1 MASLKETPRQKM
13 IGMMYLVLTAL
24 LALQVSDALLQKF
37 TLLNNSLEI
46 ANQSASSKNKSMVA
60 GIEERI
66 KDLPNP
72 AAYADILK
80 KANDVRKLAD
90 ELVNHIDGLK
100 SKVIETG
107 GGIDPETGTIKNPK
121 EEEKV
126 FELMVGA
133 NSKGEAYQLV
143 PMFDQYVAKLQTIA
157 DPGTKFP
164 SLALAAKDDP
174 VASRDAAQS
183 NKDFAELNFEHTPVP
198 AALATLSQKQAEI
211 RRYET
216 EVLSQLASK
225 VGAKEIKFD
234 KVFAQVSANANTV
247 VAGME
252 YQAEVF
258 IAATSS
264 GFTPRMSF
272 NGASIPVVDG
282 RGQIKFKTSGGGYDA
297 NGLSKK
303 TYTATVAYM
312 SPAGPKTE
320 SIQKEYFVLKPTYN
334 IETATLPA
342 LYLGCA
348 NRLSV
353 VSPGLGAL
361 WNPQFSAEGGEV
373 IPGQNRG
380 KVTIVPSSATIT
392 LNVNNGGTLLGKET
406 FKVRRVPRPDVR
418 IFGNGGELN
427 EKRGTSATGL
437 RTLDARAIA
446 DESFKATNPE
456 DANYRVAQVYVA
468 LVRGQRKIDEIANLP
483 GSGSIAK
490 LASQAQPGDRYYI
503 EVKEVQRKNFKG
515 AIETIPVSMVKNIP
529 LSD

>member
-1 MASLKETPRQKM
+1 MAGLKETPRQKM

-37 TLLNNSLEI
+37 VLLNNSLET
-46 ANQSASSKNKSMVA
+46 ANQSATDKNKGTVK

-72 AAYADILK
+72 GAYADIIK
-80 KANDVRKLAD
+80 KASEVRKISDAIVSQID
-90 ELVNHIDGLK
+90 EIK
-100 SKVIETG
+100 SKVVEAG
-107 GGIDPETGTIKNPK
+107 GGVDPETGNIKNPK

-126 FELMVGA
+126 YHLMVGTGK
-133 NSKGEAYQLV
+133 KGEAY
-143 PMFDQYVAKLQTIA
+143 KLAYDMDAFVKTLTTLA
-157 DPGTKFP
+157 DKGTSFP
-164 SLALAAKDDP
+164 ALALDAKDDP
-174 VASRDAAQS
+174 IVSKDGNQR
-183 NKDFAELNFEHTPVP
+183 NKDFAELNFAQTPVP

-211 RRYET
+211 RRYES
-216 EVLSQLASK
+216 EVLSQLAAK

-247 VAGME
+247 VAGMDYE
-252 YQAEVF
+252 AEVF

-272 NGASIPVVDG
+272 NGSSIPVRDG

-303 TYTATVAYM
+303 SYTAAVSYM
-312 SPAGPKTE
+312 SPEGPKTE
-320 SIQKEYFVLKPTYN
+320 TITKEYFVLKPTYN

-353 VSPGLGAL
+353 VSPGLGSL
-361 WNPQFSAEGGEV
+361 WNPSFSAEGGDAIAGES
-373 IPGQNRG
+373 RG
-380 KVTIVPSSATIT
+380 KVTVVPSSSVVT

-406 FKVRRVPRPDVR
+406 FRVRRVPRPE
-418 IFGNGGELN
+418 IKILGNGGELE
-427 EKRGTSATGL
+427 EKRGASASGL
-437 RTLDARAIA
+437 RSISAVAVA

-456 DANYRVAQVYVA
+456 DAQFRVTEIYIA
-468 LVRGQRKIDEIANLP
+468 LARGTRKINDLTLQ
-483 GSGSIAK
+483 GGGSIAS
-490 LASQAQPGDRYYI
+490 LAAQAQAGDRYYI
-503 EVKEVQRKNFKG
+503 EVKGVQRKNFRG
-515 AIETIPVSMVKNIP
+515 TVETIPIGSVVKNIP
-529 LSD
+529 LN

>member
-37 TLLNNSLEI
+37 TLLNSSLEV
-46 ANQSASSKNKSMVA
+46 ANQSAASKNKGMVQ

-80 KANDVRKLAD
+80 RANEVKKEAD
-90 ELVNHIDGLK
+90 ALVGHLESLK
-100 SKVIETG
+100 SKVLETG
-107 GGIDPETGTIKNPK
+107 GGIDPETGNIKNPK

-126 FELMVGA
+126 YSLMVGS
-133 NSKGEAYQLV
+133 NKSGEAYKLV
-143 PMFDQYVAKLQTIA
+143 GLFDAYVKKLEGLA

-164 SLALAAKDDP
+164 SLAADGKTDPIASKDP
-174 VASRDAAQS
+174 NQA
-183 NKDFAELNFEHTPVP
+183 NKDFAELNFAQTPVP
-198 AALATLSQKQAEI
+198 AAMATISQKQAEV
-211 RRYET
+211 RRYESD
-216 EVLSQLASK
+216 VLAQLAAK

-297 NGLSKK
+297 NGMSKK
-303 TYTATVAYM
+303 TYTASVSYM

-320 SIQKEYFVLKPTYN
+320 TIQKEYFVLKPTYN

-353 VSPGLGAL
+353 ASPGLGAL
-361 WNPQFSAEGGEV
+361 WNPSFTADGGEA
-373 IPGQNRG
+373 IAGQTRG
-380 KVTIVPSSATIT
+380 KVTIVPNAATIT
-392 LNVNNGGTLLGKET
+392 LNVANSGTLLGKET
-406 FKVRRVPRPDVR
+406 FRVRRVPRPEVKV
-418 IFGNGGELN
+418 FGNGGELD
-427 EKRGTSATGL
+427 EKRGASASGL
-437 RTLDARAIA
+437 RSIDARALA
-446 DESFKATNPE
+446 DESFKSTNPE
-456 DANYRVAQVYVA
+456 DANFRVSELYVA
-468 LVRGQRKIDEIANLP
+468 LARGQRKIDDVTLP

-490 LASQAQPGDRYYI
+490 LAAQAQAGDRYYI
-503 EVKEVQRKNFKG
+503 EIKGVQRKNFKG
-515 AIETIPVSMVKNIP
+515 AVETIPFTMAKNIP
-529 LSD
+529 LN